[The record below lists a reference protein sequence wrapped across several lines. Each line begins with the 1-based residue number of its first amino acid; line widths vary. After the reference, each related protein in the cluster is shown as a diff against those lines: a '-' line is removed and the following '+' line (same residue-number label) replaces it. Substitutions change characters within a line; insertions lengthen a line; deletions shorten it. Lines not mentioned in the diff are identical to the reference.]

1 MTRAE
6 FLIENQKVLETL
18 KDFANTTVGLQNILI
33 LGSVGLI
40 SHTQKVNYYRKIKD
54 IDTIA
59 DSNNQLQIEAKL
71 IKRGYTKSTFIDDK
85 MPFAK
90 ILKRFLSSRYTR
102 FSIQGSSDL
111 EILFTPFI
119 SANNM
124 LQQNYFHFYADL
136 YR

>member
-59 DSNNQLQIEAKL
+59 DSNNQLQIEAK
-71 IKRGYTKSTFIDDK
+71 
-85 MPFAK
+85 
-90 ILKRFLSSRYTR
+90 
-102 FSIQGSSDL
+102 
-111 EILFTPFI
+111 
-119 SANNM
+119 
-124 LQQNYFHFYADL
+124 
-136 YR
+136 